1 MIQLFLTLI
10 EEEEEKIKFEEAY
23 YRYRNLMYVKAY
35 DVLNDSHRAEDAVQ
49 EAFLRIAKN
58 FHKVGEVTSTET
70 KNFFVLITER
80 VAINMIQREE
90 QFENL
95 SEETL
100 YQLEN
105 QLSSDVG
112 ISQYE
117 SEVIMAILELPSN
130 YRNIQY
136 LQSIY
141 GYSLNETARL
151 LGISVDAAKQRSSRA
166 HKALKKELE
175 ENRKGGVVG
184 I

>member
-1 MIQLFLTLI
+1 MIQLFLVLI
-10 EEEEEKIKFEEAY
+10 EDEEDKIRFEAAY
-23 YRYRNLMYVKAY
+23 YRYRNLMYVKAFEI
-35 DVLNDSHRAEDAVQ
+35 LKDSHRAEDAVQ

-80 VAINMIQREE
+80 IAINMIQREE
-90 QFENL
+90 QFERL
-95 SEETL
+95 SEESL

-105 QLSSDVG
+105 LVSNDVG
-112 ISQYE
+112 TSKLE
-117 SEVIMAILELPSN
+117 SKVIMAILELPTN
-130 YRNIQY
+130 YRNVLY

-141 GYSLNETARL
+141 GYSLKETAKL

-175 ENRKGGVVG
+175 DN
-184 I
+184 

>member
-1 MIQLFLTLI
+1 MIQLFLVLI
-10 EEEEEKIKFEEAY
+10 EDEEDKIRFEAAY

-35 DVLNDSHRAEDAVQ
+35 EILKDSHRAEDAVQ

-80 VAINMIQREE
+80 IAINMFQREE
-90 QFENL
+90 QFERL
-95 SEETL
+95 SEESL

-105 QLSSDVG
+105 QVSNDVG
-112 ISQYE
+112 ISHLE
-117 SEVIMAILELPSN
+117 SKVIMAILELPTN
-130 YRNIQY
+130 YRNILY

-141 GYSLNETARL
+141 GYSLKETAKL
-151 LGISVDAAKQRSSRA
+151 LGISADAAKQRSSRA

-175 ENRKGGVVG
+175 EN
-184 I
+184 